1 MAVAGFRL
9 SCLLCSAALALS
21 LPACVSSQLVPT
33 SAAPSGEANGGRQP
47 PGTSWNR
54 GPFAC
59 TTYQGADAPR
69 SPQPETL
76 PQAPDFWDRVNV
88 DVDLVR
94 DDLRQFYSAPVLGGL
109 ALGVG
114 AAAPLANTSADRTI
128 RRWYQER
135 IRRDGLNP
143 VSTAA
148 SIGGQ
153 AWVVWPL
160 WMECNA
166 LRGGAGEDY
175 YLDGGLYE
183 WGNRSLR
190 AVATGYPAV
199 LGLYVLLGASRPGYN
214 DDSRWH
220 PFQDIH
226 GVSGHTFVGA
236 IPFLTAATM
245 VDEPLYKV
253 PLFLGSFLTGW
264 SRIHDD
270 RHYFSQ
276 VALGWWIAYL
286 SVHSVDQTQEERAV
300 TFTPFTADGPGFGVQ
315 VRY

>member
-1 MAVAGFRL
+1 
-9 SCLLCSAALALS
+9 
-21 LPACVSSQLVPT
+21 
-33 SAAPSGEANGGRQP
+33 
-47 PGTSWNR
+47 
-54 GPFAC
+54 
-59 TTYQGADAPR
+59 
-69 SPQPETL
+69 
-76 PQAPDFWDRVNV
+76 
-88 DVDLVR
+88 VR